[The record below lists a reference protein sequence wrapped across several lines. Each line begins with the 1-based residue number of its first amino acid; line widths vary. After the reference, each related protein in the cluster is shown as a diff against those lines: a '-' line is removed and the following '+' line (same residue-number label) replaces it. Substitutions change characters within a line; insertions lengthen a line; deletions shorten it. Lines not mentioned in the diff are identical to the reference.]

1 MAKVRNEIPYT
12 KVFTG
17 DINRVVFLVWGDS
30 VQTTKIYK
38 FIDQKLSNKS
48 IDKIIGVLGYIDQT
62 FPDCS
67 HAKKFKHL
75 VDDLWEIKSGQIRI
89 ACVWRNTTLIGV
101 YGIIKKCDAWPS
113 QELKNAQSQRDLYFE
128 KLK

>member
-1 MAKVRNEIPYT
+1 VRSKIPYR
-12 KVFTG
+12 KVFTR
-17 DINRVVFLVWGDS
+17 DRTNVVFLIWGDS
-30 VQTTKIYK
+30 IQTTKIYK
-38 FIDQKLSNKS
+38 FIDQKLSEKD
-48 IDKIIGVLGYIDQT
+48 IERIIGVLGFIDQT

-89 ACVWRNTTLIGV
+89 SCIWKTTTLIAV
-101 YGIIKKCDAWPS
+101 YGIIKKCDAWPA
-113 QELKNAQSQRDLYFE
+113 QEVKNAQNQRQLYFE

>member
-1 MAKVRNEIPYT
+1 MRSKIPYR
-12 KVFTG
+12 KVFTR
-17 DINRVVFLVWGDS
+17 DRTNVVFLIWGDS
-30 VQTTKIYK
+30 IQTTKIYK
-38 FIDQKLSNKS
+38 FIDQKLSEKD
-48 IDKIIGVLGYIDQT
+48 IERIIGVLGFIDQT

-89 ACVWRNTTLIGV
+89 ACIWKTTTLIAV
-101 YGIIKKCDAWPS
+101 YGIIKKCDAWPA
-113 QELKNAQSQRDLYFE
+113 QEVKNAQNQRQLYFE